1 MLSKKTFLTLLCCA
15 ACLLFLAPMA
25 AQAQVSQPIGQACGM
40 IINCPA
46 GCTCLTTCDDVH
58 NAGTGN
64 DCVLAYG
71 GNDLVYG
78 GTGNDTLEG
87 GAGNDDLYG
96 ESGDDILRGQG
107 GNDDLFGGSE
117 ADCLDGGNG
126 TDNLDGG
133 SERDSCA
140 NGNITNCEVAV
151 SSC

>member
-1 MLSKKTFLTLLCCA
+1 MRKNTILALVFCA
-15 ACLLFLAPMA
+15 AAVLLIAPA
-25 AQAQVSQPIGQACGM
+25 AQAQVGQQIGQACGI

-46 GCTCLTTCDDVH
+46 GCTCLSTCDDVH
-58 NAGTGN
+58 NAGAGN
-64 DCVLAYG
+64 DCVLGYG
-71 GNDLVYG
+71 GNDLIWG

-87 GAGNDDLYG
+87 GSGNDDLYG

-107 GNDDLFGGSE
+107 GSDDLFGGSE

-133 SERDSCA
+133 SERDQCA